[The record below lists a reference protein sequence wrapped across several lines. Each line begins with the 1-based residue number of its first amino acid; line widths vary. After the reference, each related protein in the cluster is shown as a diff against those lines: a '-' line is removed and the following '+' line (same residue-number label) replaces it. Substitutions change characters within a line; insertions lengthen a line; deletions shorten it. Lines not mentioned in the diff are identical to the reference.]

1 MNGQDKA
8 SKQNKLRELFLFIS
22 FSENLSE
29 NSKLCYIVI
38 DKKGYDYML
47 ETKLQVTAQI
57 TDFAKLELYRLIGEG
72 YEAMQEGRTSTI
84 EEVRGKL
91 EKREKERG

>member
-1 MNGQDKA
+1 
-8 SKQNKLRELFLFIS
+8 
-22 FSENLSE
+22 
-29 NSKLCYIVI
+29 
-38 DKKGYDYML
+38 ML